1 MNLRGLDLNLLVVF
15 DAVMAERNVHRAA
28 ERIGLSQPATS
39 NALKRLRLA
48 LDDPLFVRSPQ
59 GMVPTA
65 RAEAL
70 APDVRA
76 ALSLVEGVMAR
87 TERFD
92 PRRARRAVNLGMTDF
107 GAAVLLPRIA
117 KRLGRFSDG
126 LTLRVPLVDAKT
138 YRTMLDD
145 GRIDLAIG
153 LLPEGDARHGREV
166 LFRDTWT
173 VLADR
178 SNDHVREPM
187 DAGIYAALEHVV
199 FSPHGEPV
207 TVVDRLLRRQ
217 GIRRKAV
224 VTVSHFGM
232 ISALIAGSD
241 RIATISQ
248 RLAGLYARS
257 GGFKTARLPF
267 LTEHFDVV
275 QVWNR
280 RYDRD
285 PALSWI
291 REQVRAA
298 AITGP

>member
-15 DAVMAERNVHRAA
+15 DAVIAERNVHRAA

-76 ALSLVEGVMAR
+76 ALALIEATIAR
-87 TERFD
+87 TETFD
-92 PRRARRAVNLGMTDF
+92 PRHARRTVNLGMTDF

-117 KRLGRFSDG
+117 ERLGQYGDG
-126 LTLRVPLVDAKT
+126 LQLRVPFVDARS
-138 YRTMLDD
+138 YGAMLDD

-153 LLPEGDARHGREV
+153 LLPEGEARHGREV
-166 LFRDTWT
+166 LFRDSWIL
-173 VLADR
+173 LADAA
-178 SNDHVREPM
+178 NDRVRDPM
-187 DAGIYAALEHVV
+187 DADRYAALDHVV
-199 FSPHGEPV
+199 FSPHGEPL

-224 VTVSHFGM
+224 ITVSHFGM
-232 ISALIAGSD
+232 MPSLIAGSD
-241 RIATISQ
+241 RIATISE
-248 RLAGLYARS
+248 RLAGVYAQS
-257 GGFKTARLPF
+257 GELKTARLPF
-267 LTEHFDVV
+267 LTDRFDVV
-275 QVWNR
+275 QVWSR
-280 RYDRD
+280 RYERD
-285 PALSWI
+285 PALVWI
-291 REQVRAA
+291 REQMRAA
-298 AITGP
+298 ASTGP